1 MARSKLQ
8 EYIVD
13 GLTEENAPLLQK
25 SLDAIPKIDEVAVLP
40 RQNLV
45 RLRAKG
51 DVSEQVKMACDIAQT
66 RFRTKVN

>member
-25 SLDAIPKIDEVAVLP
+25 SLDAIPKIEEVAVLH
-40 RQNLV
+40 RQILV
-45 RLRAKG
+45 RLRSKG
-51 DVSEQVKMACDIAQT
+51 DVIEQV
-66 RFRTKVN
+66 